1 MMQRRPQ
8 GGPGGG
14 GPMGR
19 GPMGRGPMAMMKGDK
34 PQDFRGT
41 LRKLLDYM
49 GTYKKVVLIVI
60 IFAIASTIAT
70 IFGPKI
76 LGMATTELFEGIIAQ
91 LSGTGSINFEFI
103 GFIILLTIGLYVLS
117 ALFAFIQGWL
127 MAKVSA
133 DTSYRFRKDISKKI
147 NKLPLKYFDKKTHG
161 EVLAHIT
168 NDVDVIN
175 QTLSQSLT
183 QIITSVV
190 TVIGVLIMM
199 LYISWFLT
207 LFAMIIIPI
216 SLFTVAIIAKKSQK
230 FFKQQQ
236 QYLGNVNGHVEEM
249 FSGHTVVKAF
259 NGEEKSIKKFS
270 KYNKK
275 LYKSAWKASFFS
287 GLMMPLMFFIGN
299 LGYVAI
305 CILGSW
311 LVIQNT
317 ITIGDI
323 QAFIQYIR
331 SFTQPMTQLANIS
344 NTLQQTMAA
353 AERVFKFLGEEEE
366 IQETAKPIKIQDR
379 NTYQVEFKNVRFG
392 YDPNKIVIHN
402 FSALAEA
409 GKKIAIVGP
418 TGAGKTTLVKLLMRF
433 YDILDGAILI
443 DGYDIRNFTRE
454 DLRKLYAMVLQDT
467 WLFNGSIMENI
478 RYGRS
483 DATDEEV
490 IVAAKAAHVDN
501 FVHSLPN
508 DYNMTINEQVTN
520 VSQGQM
526 QLLTIARAV
535 LANPK
540 ILILDEATS
549 SVDTRTEIL
558 IQNAMDKLMAN
569 RTSFIIAHRLSTIH
583 NADLILVV
591 DEGNIVEQGTHEEL
605 LARNGFYA
613 DIYNSQ
619 FVSIK
624 R

>member
-1 MMQRRPQ
+1 MMQRRSQ
-8 GGPGGG
+8 G
-14 GPMGR
+14 
-19 GPMGRGPMAMMKGDK
+19 GPMGRGPMAMMKGEK
-34 PQDFRGT
+34 PKDLKGT
-41 LRKLLDYM
+41 TRKLLAYM
-49 GTYKKVVLIVI
+49 GNYKKAVLIVI
-60 IFAIASTIAT
+60 FFAIASTTAT

-76 LGMATTELFEGIIAQ
+76 LGLATTKLFEGIIAQ
-91 LSGTGSINFEFI
+91 LSGTGSIDFGYI

-117 ALFAFIQGWL
+117 ALFSFVQGWI

-133 DTSYRFRKDISKKI
+133 DTSYRFRKDIYNKI
-147 NKLPLKYFDKKTHG
+147 NKLPLRYFDKKTHG

-168 NDVDVIN
+168 NDVDIIN

-183 QIITSVV
+183 QIITSIV
-190 TVIGVLIMM
+190 TVVGVLIMM

-207 LFAMIIIPI
+207 LCAMIIIPI
-216 SLFTVAIIAKKSQK
+216 SLITVGIIVKRSQK
-230 FFKQQQ
+230 YFKQQQ
-236 QYLGNVNGHVEEM
+236 QYLGHVNGHVEEM
-249 FSGHTVVKAF
+249 FSGHIVMKAF

-270 KYNKK
+270 KYNKT

-311 LVIQNT
+311 LVVLNT
-317 ITIGDI
+317 ITIGDV

-344 NTLQQTMAA
+344 NTLQQTIAA
-353 AERVFKFLGEEEE
+353 AERVFKFLEEEEE
-366 IQETAKPIKIQDR
+366 IQETTKPIKIQDKD
-379 NTYQVEFKNVRFG
+379 TYEVEFRDIHFG
-392 YDPNKIVIHN
+392 YDQNKIVINN

-409 GKKIAIVGP
+409 GKKIAVVGP
-418 TGAGKTTLVKLLMRF
+418 TGAGKTTIVKLLMRF
-433 YDILDGAILI
+433 YDILEGAILI
-443 DGYDIRNFTRE
+443 DGQNIRNFTRK
-454 DLRKLYAMVLQDT
+454 DLRKLFAMVLQDT
-467 WLFNGSIMENI
+467 WLFNGTILENI
-478 RYGRS
+478 RYGRI
-483 DATDEEV
+483 DASDEEV
-490 IVAAKAAHVDN
+490 IIAAKAAHVDD
-501 FVHSLPN
+501 FVHSLPH
-508 DYNMTINEQVTN
+508 DYNMIINEQITN

-526 QLLTIARAV
+526 QLITIARAV

-558 IQNAMDKLMAN
+558 IQKAMDKLMVN

-583 NADLILVV
+583 NADLILVM
-591 DEGNIVEQGTHEEL
+591 DEGNIIEQGTHEEL
-605 LARNGFYA
+605 LAKNGFYA

-624 R
+624 K